1 VQGTKGPAR
10 VYAVTADGGFLSC
23 QYLQHAASSLMHRL
37 GISHRAFGTVFAT
50 SGPMAIRKL
59 EEMNAYL
66 LAVDFKLRVYKL
78 IREHP
83 RVERDFR
90 YCAQLRDSAS
100 DVEAAIAEGWR
111 RFVAREMAQFLRY
124 ALASLEE
131 AKTRLKDGIHR
142 GYFTD
147 DECRETL
154 TIGNRCG
161 AATMALWKSL
171 QPFGRKRPK
180 DAETFGPNDKD
191 RPRD

>member
-1 VQGTKGPAR
+1 MSLQFLR
-10 VYAVTADGGFLSC
+10 RADS
-23 QYLQHAASSLMHRL
+23 
-37 GISHRAFGTVFAT
+37 
-50 SGPMAIRKL
+50 KL
-59 EEMNAYL
+59 EEMNAYR
-66 LAVDFKLRVYKL
+66 LAVDFKLGVYKL

-90 YCAQLRDSAS
+90 YCSQLRDSAS
-100 DVEAAIAEGWR
+100 DMEAASAEGVR
-111 RFVAREMAQFLRY
+111 RFVAREMAQSLRY

-171 QPFGRKRPK
+171 QPFGRKRPE
-180 DAETFGPNDKD
+180 DAGTS
-191 RPRD
+191 RPRGQRRPRG